1 MQNINFWHNTNYQT
15 YDELI
20 NYINEHSDI
29 DKQVISDV
37 LSLFEE
43 FSMNQL
49 REGKG
54 IKMLNKTK
62 ITHHQI
68 MKGKKINK
76 LIDFRIGQI
85 KDKELFTP
93 ELLEEI
99 QNRLD

>member
-1 MQNINFWHNTNYQT
+1 
-15 YDELI
+15 
-20 NYINEHSDI
+20 
-29 DKQVISDV
+29 
-37 LSLFEE
+37 
-43 FSMNQL
+43 
-49 REGKG
+49 
-54 IKMLNKTK
+54 
-62 ITHHQI
+62 

>member
-99 QNRLD
+99 KNRLD